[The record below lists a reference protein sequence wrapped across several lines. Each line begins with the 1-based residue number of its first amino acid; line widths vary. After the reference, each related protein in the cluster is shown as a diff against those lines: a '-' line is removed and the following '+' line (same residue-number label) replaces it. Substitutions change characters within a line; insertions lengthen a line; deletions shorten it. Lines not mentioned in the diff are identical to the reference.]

1 MNNTVS
7 HNIVKGG
14 GKILLRPPITY
25 YGGKQRMVRELLALV
40 PEHTLYVEAFMG
52 GGALFFAKSPSSSE
66 VINDL
71 NGEVTNFYAVL
82 QSDFENLQGKVKSTL
97 HSRVWYDKALEVYNN
112 PQSHDALSRAW
123 AFWVVTNQGFS
134 SRIGTWG
141 VGRDNKMGKSLAS
154 KRERFSPELSE
165 RLKHVQVESS
175 DALKVIS
182 RYDKRDTFFYLDPP
196 YYNSNCGH
204 YKGFSESDFQE
215 LLNNLSQIEG
225 KFLLSCYPSDLLNKY
240 VERFGWRKKEVQQT
254 FCVTHKSTKKKTE
267 VLVFNYELPVIV
279 LSTDR
284 DADISIARRT
294 YYEGETDNSVL
305 NYQKAL
311 CARLQIFDRNS
322 KLVIDKNVGVDSRNN
337 AMSRLQRSEQLMC
350 FGSNENI
357 YDQMPSL
364 QKDFRERFS
373 DQKAAT
379 LEMIYR
385 SLSNGIRSAKSETP
399 RKWLAQY
406 KLSIE
411 ATGACFNSGQIH
423 HRKSDAF
430 KRELERVGF
439 MIESKVGT
447 NNGQIPF
454 TVFGIF
460 SVMFPLRDEKNQVT
474 NFYAVKLRSE
484 KKSYMNY
491 SGIYP
496 QYPHEMTRKLYIVP
510 SVIDAAT
517 LLESKVLDNRE
528 AVMALFD
535 GQFLDQHYEAIKR
548 LKHLEQIV
556 LIESANAM
564 AHVETNKSNSNDR
577 HKRKVA

>member
-1 MNNTVS
+1 MQHASPYKPVS
-7 HNIVKGG
+7 SST
-14 GKILLRPPITY
+14 KILLRPPITY
-25 YGGKQRMVRELLALV
+25 YGGKQRMVRELLALI
-40 PEHTLYVEAFMG
+40 PEHALYVEAYMG
-52 GGALFFAKSPSSSE
+52 GGALFFAKQPSSSE
-66 VINDL
+66 VINDI

-82 QSDFENLQGKVKSTL
+82 QSDFENLQRKIKATL
-97 HSRVWYDKALEVYNN
+97 HSRVWYDKALDIYNT
-112 PQSHDALSRAW
+112 PQYHDALSRAW

-134 SRIGTWG
+134 SRIGNWG
-141 VGRDNKMGKSLAS
+141 VGRDNKMGKSLAG

-165 RLKHVQVESS
+165 RLKHVQVESN
-175 DALKVIS
+175 DGLRILS
-182 RYDKRDTFFYLDPP
+182 RYDTPDTFFYLDPP
-196 YYNSNCGH
+196 YFNSNCGH
-204 YKGFSESDFQE
+204 YKGFSEDDFVM
-215 LLNNLSQIEG
+215 LLNSLSQLQG
-225 KFLLSCYPSDLLNKY
+225 KFLLSCYPSPLLDQYIEK
-240 VERFGWRKKEVQQT
+240 FGWQRKEVLQT
-254 FCVTHKSTKKKTE
+254 FCVTHKSKKIKTE
-267 VLVFNYELPVIV
+267 VLVFNYDPPVNVLPVDESAEV
-279 LSTDR
+279 
-284 DADISIARRT
+284 SI
-294 YYEGETDNSVL
+294 GEIDSSIL
-305 NYQKAL
+305 KYQNAL
-311 CARLQIFDRNS
+311 RARLQIFDHKS
-322 KLVIDKNVGVDSRNN
+322 KLVIDKNVRGDSRNN
-337 AMSRLQRSEQLMC
+337 AMSRLQRSEQFMC

-364 QKDFRERFS
+364 PKDFRERFS

-399 RKWLAQY
+399 RKWLAQH

-411 ATGACFNSGQIH
+411 ATGTCFNSGQIH

-439 MIESKVGT
+439 MIESRVGT

-474 NFYAVKLRSE
+474 NFYAIGIRNNKR
-484 KKSYMNY
+484 SYMNY

-496 QYPHEMTRKLYIVP
+496 NYPHEMTKKLYIVA

-535 GQFLDQHYEAIKR
+535 GQFLDQHFDAIKR

-564 AHVETNKSNSNDR
+564 ANVVTNKSNSHEK